1 MASYKPTVPVQG
13 GFYPAGDFP
22 LYKAE
27 HVEMPDGSR
36 LSTWQGGDQFEIPTI
51 DLVSMGLDPIPN
63 DGTTV
68 VAPANLAD
76 IEDKLKKGV
85 VRFQVELLEGS
96 NAIPFETI
104 MLAGSVENGY
114 VYWGSCLIADEEI
127 YLQFVGNQV
136 MAYILTFKTS
146 EESIPAFNLPAL
158 GLPAIPFDGSTGV
171 AAEDVALDDVIA
183 IMAALDAGPVKFTV
197 NFMVGPSQEVPAEVV
212 MNKISVEALGTYICA
227 ASFDYDDTPMIL
239 TLYVME
245 GSIGAYITL
254 LANAEP
260 RVTAIDMSAFDSAG
274 QITETFENGTS
285 KTTTITFDEN
295 GNPVKITDGDGNE
308 TTLTW

>member
-1 MASYKPTVPVQG
+1 MTRYKPTVPVQG

-27 HVEMPDGSR
+27 QVEMPDGSL
-36 LSTWQGGDQFEIPTI
+36 LSEWQGGDQFEIPTI

-63 DGTTV
+63 DGTTI

-146 EESIPAFNLPAL
+146 EDELPYYDIHSM
-158 GLPAIPFDGSTGV
+158 GITAIPLDGTPVQVEMTSSHIQ
-171 AAEDVALDDVIA
+171 EDLDK
-183 IMAALDAGPVKFTV
+183 GPVRFKVRFLI
-197 NFMVGPSQEVPAEVV
+197 AEGQQIEAQLVL
-212 MNKISVEALGTYICA
+212 NKISAEALGAYICA
-227 ASFDYDDTPMIL
+227 TTFDFNGASMLFQLTFTETMI
-239 TLYVME
+239 TAYVVPLQKQ
-245 GSIGAYITL
+245 T
-254 LANAEP
+254 P

-274 QITETFENGTS
+274 QITETYEDGTS
-285 KTTTITFDEN
+285 KTTTIEFDET

-308 TTLTW
+308 ITLIW

>member
-1 MASYKPTVPVQG
+1 MANYKPTVPVQG
-13 GFYPAGDFP
+13 GFFPAGDFP

-27 HVEMPDGSR
+27 HVVMPDGSL

-136 MAYILTFKTS
+136 MAYVLTFKTS
-146 EESIPAFNLPAL
+146 EDELPYYDIYSM
-158 GLPAIPFDGSTGV
+158 GITAIPLDGTPVQVEMTSSDIQ
-171 AAEDVALDDVIA
+171 EDLDK
-183 IMAALDAGPVKFTV
+183 GPVRFKV
-197 NFMVGPSQEVPAEVV
+197 RFMIAEGQQIEAVLV
-212 MNKISVEALGTYICA
+212 LNKISAEALGAYICA
-227 ASFDYDDTPMIL
+227 TAFDFNGTSILFQLTFTETMI
-239 TLYVME
+239 TAYVVPLQKQ
-245 GSIGAYITL
+245 T
-254 LANAEP
+254 P
-260 RVTAIDMSAFDSAG
+260 RVTAIDMSAFDTMG
-274 QITETFENGTS
+274 QIVETYENGTS
-285 KTTTITFDEN
+285 KTTTIEFDET

-308 TTLTW
+308 ITLIW